1 MAHQLEPIFQ
11 IGKEGV
17 TDAFIDGLNKA
28 LTKREILK
36 VHILETAMLDT
47 RDTCNYVAER
57 LGAEPVQAIGNKFI
71 IYRKSDEE
79 KYRKIGYSSL
89 ECLSLDPDMRDCIR
103 PFLPELRE
111 AAETLPRLENEDAGL
126 MARGI
131 LVNLGEMDIQDLYGP
146 EAYKRGLKFNYGRR
160 AMIPLPN

>member
-1 MAHQLEPIFQ
+1 MLTVYLLLKSNQKEQ
-11 IGKEGV
+11 IEL
-17 TDAFIDGLNKA
+17 LNAYLGFNDPKLYKA

-79 KYRKIGYSSL
+79 KYRKI
-89 ECLSLDPDMRDCIR
+89 E
-103 PFLPELRE
+103 
-111 AAETLPRLENEDAGL
+111 LPR
-126 MARGI
+126 
-131 LVNLGEMDIQDLYGP
+131 
-146 EAYKRGLKFNYGRR
+146 K
-160 AMIPLPN
+160 